1 MYSYK
6 FNFFHLIR
14 IVSLSLNN
22 FYKCFRSKY
31 LKYDME
37 NRNKIR
43 WGIIGLGNIANQF
56 ATDLKLI
63 EDAKLNAV
71 ASRNTDKASEFALKH
86 NCATFYGSYE
96 ELFADDQID
105 IVYIATP
112 HDSHAELSI
121 KAMQNGKHVL
131 CEKPLSLSYSDT
143 VRMIETSN
151 KYNKFFMEA
160 FWTRF
165 IPSIKELLSKVKD
178 GEIGE
183 VKYINADFAFINRE
197 LGTRLTDKKLGGG
210 ALYDIG
216 VYPLFLSYI
225 LLGIPKDIIAKSIY
239 HTTGVDLQTTM
250 ILQYE
255 SAQAVLHAGLVSA
268 SDMKAT
274 ISGTSGRIDIDSPW
288 FMTEGYSVFV
298 NEQEEKFHIPNI
310 GKGYSYEA
318 IECHQCIRQNQIES
332 KLWSHQN
339 SLDLSRITE
348 DVRKQINVEFS

>member
-1 MYSYK
+1 MK
-6 FNFFHLIR
+6 
-14 IVSLSLNN
+14 
-22 FYKCFRSKY
+22 KDK
-31 LKYDME
+31 
-37 NRNKIR
+37 KIK
-43 WGIIGLGNIANQF
+43 WGIIGLGNIAHLF
-56 ATDLKLI
+56 ASDLKLI
-63 EDAKLNAV
+63 DEAELCAV
-71 ASRNTDKASEFALKH
+71 ASRDINKANEFAEKY
-86 NCATFYGSYE
+86 NCNRFYGSYD

-121 KAMQNGKHVL
+121 KAMENGKHVL
-131 CEKPLSLSYSDT
+131 CEKPLSLSYDDAL
-143 VRMIETSN
+143 RMTEASK

-165 IPSIKELLSKVKD
+165 IPSIQELLSKVKSGD
-178 GEIGE
+178 IGEI
-183 VKYINADFAFINRE
+183 KYINADFAFINRE

-225 LLGIPKDIIAKSIY
+225 MLGIPKEIMAKSIY

-274 ISGTSGRIDIDSPW
+274 ISGTKGRIDIDSPW
-288 FMTEGYSVFV
+288 FMTDGYSVFE
-298 NEQEEKFHIPNI
+298 NEEGKKFKISNI
-310 GKGYSYEA
+310 GKGYAHEA
-318 IECHQCIRQNQIES
+318 IECHACIKNNQIES

-339 SLDLSRITE
+339 SLDLSKITE
-348 DVRKQINVEFS
+348 EVRNQIGLEF

>member
-1 MYSYK
+1 
-6 FNFFHLIR
+6 
-14 IVSLSLNN
+14 
-22 FYKCFRSKY
+22 
-31 LKYDME
+31 ME

-56 ATDLKLI
+56 AADLKLI
-63 EDAKLNAV
+63 EEAELVAV
-71 ASRNTDKASEFALKH
+71 ASRNTDKANEFALKH
-86 NCATFYGSYE
+86 NCNTFYGSYDA
-96 ELFADDQID
+96 LFADDQVD

-121 KAMQNGKHVL
+121 KAMENGKHVL
-131 CEKPLSLSYSDT
+131 CEKPLSLSYNDALKMTEASK
-143 VRMIETSN
+143 

-165 IPSIKELLSKVKD
+165 IPSIQTLLSKVQND
-178 GEIGE
+178 EIGE
-183 VKYINADFAFINRE
+183 VKYVNADFAFINRE

-216 VYPLFLSYI
+216 VYPLFLSYVV
-225 LLGIPKDIIAKSIY
+225 LGIPTEIIAKSTY

-274 ISGTSGRIDIDSPW
+274 ISGTKGRIDIDSPW
-288 FMTEGYSVFV
+288 FMSEGYSVFV
-298 NEQEEKFHIPNI
+298 DEQEEKFSIPNI
-310 GKGYSYEA
+310 GKGYAHEA
-318 IECHQCIRQNQIES
+318 IECHDCIKNNQIES

-339 SLDLSRITE
+339 SLDLSKMTE
-348 DVRKQINVEFS
+348 QVRKQIGLEFS

>member
-1 MYSYK
+1 MNTDK
-6 FNFFHLIR
+6 
-14 IVSLSLNN
+14 
-22 FYKCFRSKY
+22 
-31 LKYDME
+31 
-37 NRNKIR
+37 KIR

-63 EDAKLNAV
+63 EEAELVAV
-71 ASRNTDKASEFALKH
+71 ASRSIDKANEFAVRH
-86 NCATFYGSYE
+86 NCTNFYGMYD
-96 ELFADDQID
+96 ELFSDEQVD
-105 IVYIATP
+105 IIYIATP

-121 KAMQNGKHVL
+121 KAMENGKHVL
-131 CEKPLSLSYSDT
+131 CEKPLSLSYNDAL
-143 VRMIETSN
+143 RMTEAS
-151 KYNKFFMEA
+151 KKHNKFFMEA

-165 IPSIKELLSKVKD
+165 IPSIKELLAKVKN

-183 VKYINADFAFINRE
+183 VKYVNADFAFINRE

-216 VYPLFLSYI
+216 VYPLFLSYVA
-225 LLGIPKDIIAKSIY
+225 LGIPKEIIAKSTY

-274 ISGTSGRIDIDSPW
+274 ISGTVGRIDVDSPW
-288 FMTEGYSVFV
+288 FMTEGYSIIKY
-298 NEQEEKFHIPNI
+298 EQEEKFNIPNI
-310 GKGYSYEA
+310 GKGYAHEA
-318 IECHQCIRQNQIES
+318 IECHDCIKNNQIES

-339 SLDLSRITE
+339 SLDLSKITE
-348 DVRKQINVEFS
+348 DVRKQIGLKFS